1 MIKYKAGS
9 TEQEEAKLADKARS
23 DRYEKSAAASKRCF
37 DSDGQVR
44 RDDET
49 AENNRLI

>member
-1 MIKYKAGS
+1 MIKFKTAP
-9 TEQEEAKLADKARS
+9 QDEAKVADNARA
-23 DRYEKSAAASKRCF
+23 DRFEKSAAASKRTF

-49 AENNRLI
+49 AKNNSLI